1 MQTTILRT
9 KKRTKSPKNERSS
22 KTPFLNI
29 LWRVLLASPVQLPT
43 YNRVKPKD
51 YDSVSETGSGM
62 RIAPIL
68 RKYFR

>member
-1 MQTTILRT
+1 MDEVQ
-9 KKRTKSPKNERSS
+9 KKN
-22 KTPFLNI
+22 PFLNI
-29 LWRVLLASPVQLPT
+29 LWRVLLASPVKLPT

-51 YDSVSETGSGM
+51 YDSVSEPGSGM

>member
-1 MQTTILRT
+1 MDFNIIKQIHILT
-9 KKRTKSPKNERSS
+9 
-22 KTPFLNI
+22 
-29 LWRVLLASPVQLPT
+29 WRVLLAAPVKLPT

-51 YDSVSETGSGM
+51 YDNVSEPGSGR